1 MFSIKNNELSYVH
14 NRKLLTLTKT
24 KNETQLKYYKK
35 DQVLGVTNKVISDSL
50 NMIPVNCWDPT
61 ERRTKQGC

>member
-14 NRKLLTLTKT
+14 NRKLLTLTRT

-35 DQVLGVTNKVISDSL
+35 D
-50 NMIPVNCWDPT
+50 
-61 ERRTKQGC
+61 